1 MVQWLAQER
10 QNVQIIWDPEAREH
24 TFLIKSPRVVCSY
37 PTPIFIKDR
46 IQLAADLGIAGVALW
61 ELGQI
66 MTMLLDVF

>member
-24 TFLIKSPRVVCSY
+24 TFLLSY
-37 PTPIFIKDR
+37 HEWFARTQHQSSLKIGFNF
-46 IQLAADLGIAGVALW
+46 ASALGVAGVALW